1 MAKEVKD
8 PLNSSGE
15 SQVSAAAAELLN
27 KHQANIS
34 RLAQAFGL
42 ADKLSASQKSDK
54 SAAKP
59 DSPAEVDQTPAKET
73 QAKARDLEESIAKV
87 KTPFDKQEHTQ
98 AKQPAV

>member
-54 SAAKP
+54 SAAKNQAQP
-59 DSPAEVDQTPAKET
+59 DSPAEIDETPAKQT
-73 QAKARDLEESIAKV
+73 QAKTRDLEESIAKV
-87 KTPFDKQEHTQ
+87 KTPFDKQENTQ
-98 AKQPAV
+98 AK